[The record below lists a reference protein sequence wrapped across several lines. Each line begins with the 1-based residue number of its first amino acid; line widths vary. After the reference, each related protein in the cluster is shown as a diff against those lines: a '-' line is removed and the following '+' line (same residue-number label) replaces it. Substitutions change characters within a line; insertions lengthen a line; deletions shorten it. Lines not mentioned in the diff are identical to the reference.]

1 MNRFRN
7 LRHRSAVSLTTN
19 WNQARPV
26 VIGVVWLYASVSASS
41 TAQEGSG
48 AAAAGT
54 GGAGG
59 SPASAGRSEFAS
71 PGFAREGLPFGYLLG
86 GYDTPP
92 DAGPSLVPG
101 RLGVG
106 AVKQGFSAELGSSI
120 TYSTNLFQEA
130 ADQESGMLST
140 SDLSLHYHHGE
151 NRRMGVFFGLDY
163 DLAYFR
169 YFDEELNEGREPFS
183 HNVSGF
189 IGVKGAQTTITL
201 SGNLVQDNGNS
212 LNQAR
217 QQAETLQSESTDY
230 SFNLAASRTLR
241 RTSLQAGLSFR
252 LQEFHDQQGGGT
264 PAPEGSAERLT
275 DLTQWDGTLGWSV
288 SPLGMQKFNFQPSL
302 AFGVSEQAAGV
313 EQTYLNPT
321 LGVAY
326 TYDSKLS
333 FFGSIGA
340 DIRRTTSTTDLGK
353 EEEFNETA
361 PTFELG
367 TSWQVDK
374 TTTLGV
380 SIYRRTLASALQG
393 QSSSDSTGLT
403 VTASKA
409 FPRGFVTSIDYSLE
423 NSSYTDTQGEEYDP
437 GAEGGIS
444 GTPENYHRFGITLGW
459 QKQLRGTMTL
469 TASLFYQYN
478 LSQSDNP
485 LDEFDQSV
493 VGLRLG
499 LDF

>member
-1 MNRFRN
+1 MNRFPS
-7 LRHRSAVSLTTN
+7 LWHRSAVSTSSN
-19 WNQARPV
+19 WTQARPLV
-26 VIGVVWLYASVSASS
+26 LGLAWLWASATGSS
-41 TAQEGSG
+41 TAQEGAG
-48 AAAAGT
+48 AAAAG
-54 GGAGG
+54 AGG
-59 SPASAGRSEFAS
+59 GGGTPASAGRSEFAS

-86 GYDTPP
+86 GYDANP
-92 DAGPSLVPG
+92 DAGPGLVPG
-101 RLGVG
+101 RLAMG

-130 ADQESGMLST
+130 VDQESGMLST
-140 SDLSLHYHHGE
+140 SDFSLHYHYGE
-151 NRRMGVFFGLDY
+151 NRRMGVFFGIDY

-201 SGNLVQDNGNS
+201 SGSLVQDNGNG

-217 QQAETLQSESTDY
+217 QTAETLQSESTDY

-241 RTSLQAGLSFR
+241 RTSLQAGLGYR
-252 LQEFHDQQGGGT
+252 LQKFDDQPGDGN
-264 PAPEGSAERLT
+264 PAPEGQAERLT
-275 DLTQWDGTLGWSV
+275 DLTSWDGNLGWSV
-288 SPLGMQKFNFQPSL
+288 SPLGMQKVNFQPTL
-302 AFGVSEQAAGV
+302 GFGASEQDAGV

-340 DIRRTTSTTDLGK
+340 DIRRTTSTTDEGE
-353 EEEFNETA
+353 EEEFTETA

-367 TSWQVDK
+367 VSWQADK
-374 TTTLGV
+374 KTSLGV

-393 QSSSDSTGLT
+393 QSSSDSTGIT
-403 VTASKA
+403 FTASKA
-409 FPRGFVTSIDYSLE
+409 FPRGFFTSIDYSLE
-423 NSSYTDTQGEEYDP
+423 NSSYTDIEGEESDP
-437 GAEGGIS
+437 GAGGTIS
-444 GTPENYHRFGITLGW
+444 GTPEFYHRFGAIIGR
-459 QKQLRGTMTL
+459 QKKLRGTMSL
-469 TASLFYQYN
+469 SASLFYQYN
-478 LSQSDNP
+478 LSESDNP